1 MTNEVLDVIVMVE
14 SDQSSTQ
21 ANQSTSCHPTQEVV
35 QPQDMLCMVEDEE
48 VMDGGVPLEQEDD
61 EPIQHQHLVPHP
73 RVHQSI
79 QRDHPLDNILS
90 SIRRGVTT

>member
-1 MTNEVLDVIVMVE
+1 
-14 SDQSSTQ
+14 
-21 ANQSTSCHPTQEVV
+21 
-35 QPQDMLCMVEDEE
+35 MVEDEE